1 MSRYYGTLKG
11 NRGLATR
18 QGTSDSGLKV
28 SAQSWNGS
36 LITYIHDGPN
46 DQEPI
51 FDLMVSTGSEL
62 VGHTIFSGT
71 LNELIKKLGR

>member
-11 NRGLATR
+11 NKGVATR
-18 QGTSDSGLKV
+18 QGTSSSGLKV

-36 LITYIHDGPN
+36 LITYIHDGP
-46 DQEPI
+46 DDGEPI
-51 FDLMVSTGSEL
+51 FDLMVSTGSES

-71 LNELIKKLGR
+71 LDELIERLKG